1 MAQSVG
7 HLTRDFGSD
16 HGLRVMRSSPVLG
29 SALDVEPA
37 GDSLSLSP
45 PTPQNNTTTT
55 KNNKKV
61 NFLPECDGHW

>member
-29 SALDVEPA
+29 SALGMESA
-37 GDSLSLSP
+37 GDSRFLP